1 MNTNILESKDE
12 KIKNLRK
19 DFPILNKTIN
29 NKKIIYFDNAATSQ
43 KPQSVISSIVEY
55 YTNHNANVY
64 RSGHQLAIESSL
76 KIENTRKIVKQF
88 INAESSKNIIFNSGT
103 TDGTNTIANSLLFS
117 KFFKENDE
125 IITTTLEHNSNLLP
139 WINIAKYL
147 NLKIKLAKFN
157 AMGIIQAEEIQN
169 LITDKTKIIAISGIN
184 NLLGTIQ
191 DVTQI
196 GKIARDNKIILF
208 IDAAQMAPHMRID
221 VKKINCDFLVF
232 SGHKMLA
239 PTGIGVLYISDKIIN
254 KLESSKLG
262 GNAIENIYI
271 ENNKLDFKTL
281 SSPNKFE
288 SGTPNISG
296 IIGLGK
302 AIEYIND
309 ITMEF
314 IQEHDKDL
322 TQYCVSKLKEID
334 EVEFILN
341 KNIKRKSIVSFTVK
355 NIHSHDIETY
365 LDTMGIAT
373 RSGKTCAYLAFLS
386 EHIKKDHLLRISFYI
401 YNTKEEIDIFIS
413 SLKKTITEFYKY
425 Y

>member
-1 MNTNILESKDE
+1 MNINILENKNE

-29 NKKIIYFDNAATSQ
+29 NQKIIYFDNAATSQ

-55 YTNHNANVY
+55 YTNYNANVH
-64 RSGHQLAIESSL
+64 RSGHQFAIESSL
-76 KIENTRKIVKQF
+76 KIEETRKIVKQF
-88 INAESSKNIIFNSGT
+88 INAESTKNIIFNSGT
-103 TDGTNTIANSLLFS
+103 TDGTNTIANSLLLS

-157 AMGIIQAEEIQN
+157 EMGIIQPKQIQN
-169 LITDKTKIIAISGIN
+169 LITDKTKIITMSGIN
-184 NLLGTIQ
+184 NILGTMQ
-191 DVTQI
+191 NLEQI
-196 GKIARDNKIILF
+196 GKIAKDNKITLF
-208 IDAAQMAPHMRID
+208 IDAAQMAPHIKID

-254 KLESSKLG
+254 KLNSSKLG

-271 ENNKLDFKTL
+271 KNEKLDFKTIN
-281 SSPNKFE
+281 SPNKFE
-288 SGTPNISG
+288 SGTPNIAG
-296 IIGLGK
+296 IIGLGQ
-302 AIEYIND
+302 AIKYINN
-309 ITMEF
+309 ITMQF
-314 IQEHDKDL
+314 IQEHDQEL
-322 TQYCVSKLKEID
+322 IEYCVSKLKEID

-341 KNIKRKSIVSFTVK
+341 KNIKRKSIISFTVK

-373 RSGKTCAYLAFLS
+373 RSGKTCAYLAFFS
-386 EHIKKDHLLRISFYI
+386 ENIKKDHLLRISFYL

-413 SLKKTITEFYKY
+413 SLKKTIKEFY
-425 Y
+425 